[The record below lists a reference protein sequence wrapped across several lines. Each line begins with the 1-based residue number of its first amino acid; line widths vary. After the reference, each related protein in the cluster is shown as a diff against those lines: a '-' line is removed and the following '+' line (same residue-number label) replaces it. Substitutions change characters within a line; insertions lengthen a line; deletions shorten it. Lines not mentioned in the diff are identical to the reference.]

1 MGSGACRVRRGAEA
15 SRGGAMLSRRV
26 ALAAVAAAVAVAA
39 YAVVMPQDPAGGP
52 GAAHV
57 GQDAVSASNR
67 FATDFYG
74 QVSGGD
80 GNIFFSPV
88 SMYVAF
94 SALYEGAR
102 GETAE
107 QIRDA
112 FGLDAD
118 ADARHG
124 DIGGLV
130 ERIGRAGPDS
140 TLAMANALWVDDGLD
155 LLDSYR
161 DVVRDNYGAHAERLD
176 LQEDGAE
183 RVNGWMEENTNGAIR
198 DVLSEKDISSMTR
211 LIITNAIHFAGE
223 WETQF
228 PIDYTHDDY
237 FWKNSMDNTLVEM
250 MAVTDIFDYA
260 SFGSHQMV
268 RLPYKGAGL
277 SMLVLLPND
286 RDGIRGLEESISA
299 QNIDKWRG
307 NLKPMMTHVE
317 MPKFETNSDYNLV
330 NYLRN
335 LGVADVFEP
344 GASDLS
350 GIGTDAGT
358 GLGMH
363 VSVAIHKGFVSVD
376 EVGTEAAAATVL
388 SAESD
393 SVPDRQIFTADHPFI
408 FVIQDDETGALLFMG
423 RVTDPTAG

>member
-1 MGSGACRVRRGAEA
+1 MNVR
-15 SRGGAMLSRRV
+15 LT
-26 ALAAVAAAVAVAA
+26 AVAAAVAVSAA
-39 YAVVMPQDPAGGP
+39 ALYAASGGP
-52 GAAHV
+52 DSAHIGPARDPV
-57 GQDAVSASNR
+57 AVLDAVSASNR
-67 FATDFYG
+67 FAIDFYN

-88 SMYVAF
+88 GMYVAF
-94 SALYEGAR
+94 SALYEGAK
-102 GETAE
+102 GETAA

-112 FGLDAD
+112 FGLDED

-130 ERIGRAGPDS
+130 ERTNRAGPDS

-161 DVVRDNYGAHAERLD
+161 DAVRDNYGAHAESLD
-176 LQEDGAE
+176 LQEDGVG

-260 SFGSHQMV
+260 SFGGHQMV

-277 SMLVLLPND
+277 SMLVLLPDD
-286 RDGIRGLEESISA
+286 RDGIRGLEGSISPQSMDGWA
-299 QNIDKWRG
+299 SD
-307 NLKPMMTHVE
+307 LKPTTTLVQI
-317 MPKFETNSDYNLV
+317 PKFETDTVYDLADYLK
-330 NYLRN
+330 N

-344 GASDLS
+344 GVSDLS

-358 GLGMH
+358 GRGMH

-376 EVGTEAAAATVL
+376 EAGTEAAAATVL
-388 SAESD
+388 SSGPD
-393 SVPDRQIFTADHPFI
+393 SVPERQVFRADHPFI
-408 FVIQDDETGALLFMG
+408 FAIQDDETGALLFMG
-423 RVTDPTAG
+423 RVMDPTA